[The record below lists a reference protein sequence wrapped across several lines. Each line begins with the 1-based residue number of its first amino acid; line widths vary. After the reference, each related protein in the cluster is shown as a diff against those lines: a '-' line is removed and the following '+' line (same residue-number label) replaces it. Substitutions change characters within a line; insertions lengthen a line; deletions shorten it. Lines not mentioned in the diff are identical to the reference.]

1 MSLLFNMLSRFVIAF
16 LPRSKCLLISW
27 LQSPSIVIMETKKI
41 NSVTFPFSPY
51 LLLLFSRQVVSN
63 SSLPL
68 GLHHAWLL
76 CHSPS
81 PRVFAQVHV
90 HCIGDAIQ
98 PSNPLLPSSP
108 SAVNLSQHQCCF
120 LVSWPFTSGGQSIG
134 ASVSVLL
141 MSFQS
146 WVPLRFT
153 GLISLLAK
161 GLSWVFSSTT
171 VQKHQFFGFL
181 PSLWFASHNHMT
193 TGSTITQTIWNF
205 VRKWCL
211 WSRFV
216 VAFLPRSNCLLI
228 SWLQSQSR
236 VILEPKKRKSVT
248 GSIFPLL
255 FAKKWWAQ
263 MPWS

>member
-1 MSLLFNMLSRFVIAF
+1 MFNSLRPCRLWHTR
-16 LPRSKCLLISW
+16 LPC
-27 LQSPSIVIMETKKI
+27 
-41 NSVTFPFSPY
+41 
-51 LLLLFSRQVVSN
+51 
-63 SSLPL
+63 PL
-68 GLHHAWLL
+68 
-76 CHSPS
+76 PS
-81 PRVFAQVHV
+81 PRV
-90 HCIGDAIQ
+90 C
-98 PSNPLLPSSP
+98 SNSCPSSQWCYP
-108 SAVNLSQHQCCF
+108 NILSSTALFSFCCQSFPASVFF
-120 LVSWPFTSGGQSIG
+120 LVIWPFTSGGQSIG

-193 TGSTITQTIWNF
+193 TGSTIAQTICNF

-236 VILEPKKRKSVT
+236 VILEPKKRKSIT